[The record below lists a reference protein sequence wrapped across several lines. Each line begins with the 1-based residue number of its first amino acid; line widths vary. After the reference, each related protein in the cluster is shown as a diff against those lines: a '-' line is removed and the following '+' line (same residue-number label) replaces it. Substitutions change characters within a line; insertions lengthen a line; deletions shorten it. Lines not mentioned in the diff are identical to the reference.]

1 MADVLLT
8 LLVLKTRQVEQL
20 RRFYQTLGLE
30 FAEEQLGKGPVW
42 NVPFSL
48 SKQWSC

>member
-20 RRFYQTLGLE
+20 RRFYQTLDVE
-30 FAEEQLGKGPVW
+30 MAEEQHGDFAPD
-42 NVPFSL
+42 SRETAR
-48 SKQWSC
+48 